1 MLLRNWARFL
11 LKALNI
17 LDVDQNVNIDI
28 WAITPNLH
36 NFASMI
42 YIVDPWFKEL
52 FTRNIHDFYK
62 WHLI

>member
-17 LDVDQNVNIDI
+17 LNVDQNVNIDI

-36 NFASMI
+36 NFVNMI
-42 YIVDPWFKEL
+42 YIVDPWFKEF
-52 FTRNIHDFYK
+52 FTRNIRDFYK

>member
-36 NFASMI
+36 NFVNMI
-42 YIVDPWFKEL
+42 YIVDPRFKEL
-52 FTRNIHDFYK
+52 FTRNIRDFYK